1 MKVTRKKK
9 DLQIKK
15 LLIVKRILLVS
26 TLGDA

>member
-15 LLIVKRILLVS
+15 LLIFKRILLVR

>member
-9 DLQIKK
+9 GLQIKK
-15 LLIVKRILLVS
+15 LLIVKRILLVR

>member
-15 LLIVKRILLVS
+15 LLIVKRILLVR